1 MELPMF
7 PLGMVL
13 FPSLFL
19 PLHVFEPRY
28 RVLAR
33 HCLDG
38 DREFGVVLIERGSEV
53 GGNDTRTFV
62 GTVAQIVDA
71 TELDDGRWVLGTVG
85 TRRVRVHQWLTD
97 DPYPRADVEEWAD
110 GTVDGDLMPAYET
123 VRSTLRRVLALKA
136 ELTEPAVDAT
146 IGLTDDPALGSY
158 QVSAVAPVG
167 PADQQELLTAPDP
180 SARLSRL
187 TDLLTEE
194 EMFLRTRLRLE

>member
-7 PLGMVL
+7 PLGTVL

-33 HCLDG
+33 HCMDG
-38 DREFGVVLIERGSEV
+38 SREFGVVLIERGSEV
-53 GGNDTRTFV
+53 GGNDVRTFV
-62 GTVAQIVDA
+62 GTVAQILDA

-85 TRRVRVHQWLTD
+85 TRRVRVHEWLSD
-97 DPYPRADVEEWAD
+97 DPYPRADVEDWVD
-110 GTVDGDLMPAYET
+110 GTVEGDLTPAYDT
-123 VRSTLRRVLALKA
+123 ARSVLRRVLALKA
-136 ELTEPAVDAT
+136 ELAEPAVDAT
-146 IGLTDDPALGSY
+146 IGLSDDPALGSY
-158 QVSAVAPVG
+158 QVSAVAPLG

-187 TDLLTEE
+187 IELLGEE
-194 EMFLRTRLRLE
+194 EMFLRTRLHMQ